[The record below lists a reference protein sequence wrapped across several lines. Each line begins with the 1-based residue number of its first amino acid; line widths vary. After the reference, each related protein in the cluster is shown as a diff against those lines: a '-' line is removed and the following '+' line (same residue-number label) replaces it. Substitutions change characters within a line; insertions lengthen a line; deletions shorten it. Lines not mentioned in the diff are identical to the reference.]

1 MAHPCVSLTVL
12 LPLLTAEIQKRGQ
25 FLQSTQASS
34 NVQTH
39 NIYFFLLSKHD
50 ELHFSPFLPAEVTI
64 FLLLPLMLQL
74 PINIS
79 MVEEALVIMPF
90 DEYRYNNQVQ
100 AVNILTFCSW
110 SDEEEF
116 DFCCFEFFFRSR
128 FDTSHFFFT
137 SALI

>member
-50 ELHFSPFLPAEVTI
+50 ELHFSPFLPAEVTT

-79 MVEEALVIMPF
+79 MVEEALVIIPF
-90 DEYRYNNQVQ
+90 DGNR
-100 AVNILTFCSW
+100 
-110 SDEEEF
+110 
-116 DFCCFEFFFRSR
+116 
-128 FDTSHFFFT
+128 
-137 SALI
+137 